1 MIVYPSSYECL
12 VWDYKRAN
20 THAVI
25 SSINQV
31 DWEFLFVN
39 KNVHQQVCIFNKTLM
54 NIFSNFTPNKYVTF
68 NDKDPP

>member
-1 MIVYPSSYECL
+1 MIVYPPPDECL

-25 SSINQV
+25 SSINQAN
-31 DWEFLFVN
+31 WKFIFVN

-54 NIFSNFTPNKYVTF
+54 NIFSNFILLKFYS
-68 NDKDPP
+68 K

>member
-1 MIVYPSSYECL
+1 MIVYPPPYERL

-20 THAVI
+20 TDAII

-31 DWEFLFVN
+31 DGEFLFIN
-39 KNVHQQVCIFNKTLM
+39 KNVHQQVSIFNKTLM
-54 NIFSNFTPNKYVTF
+54 NIFSNFIPNKYVIF